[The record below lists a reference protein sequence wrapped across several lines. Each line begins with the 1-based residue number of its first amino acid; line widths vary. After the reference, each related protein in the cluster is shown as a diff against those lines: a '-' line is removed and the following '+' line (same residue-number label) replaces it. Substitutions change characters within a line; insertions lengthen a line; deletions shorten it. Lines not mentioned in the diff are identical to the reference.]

1 MRRER
6 AEGFRARAL
15 SVKGGALSAF
25 QVCSSCARALVF
37 KGLHSQL
44 PRAPPNFTTIPKMLC
59 KTDEMTHFLR
69 LEGWGRPSRF
79 LPPLPRFAKGN
90 LPPLPPWEWGGG
102 AWIWIG
108 RSLVAAG
115 RGTPDPQML
124 NDLVGPTCL
133 WVPHVF
139 SDYRGEAMYVVR
151 FLFTSAFSLH
161 SARVP
166 ADAPKKYLS
175 ILSVCIHSSGFAL
188 RRSCLSH
195 PIPGLSQQ
203 PWSSAISASQFYLPP
218 ALLF

>member
-1 MRRER
+1 
-6 AEGFRARAL
+6 
-15 SVKGGALSAF
+15 
-25 QVCSSCARALVF
+25 
-37 KGLHSQL
+37 
-44 PRAPPNFTTIPKMLC
+44 MLC
-59 KTDEMTHFLR
+59 KTDEMTHFLC

-90 LPPLPPWEWGGG
+90 LPPPPAMGMGWGCLDLDWE
-102 AWIWIG
+102 I
-108 RSLVAAG
+108 LEVVAG
-115 RGTPDPQML
+115 RATPDPQML
-124 NDLVGPTCL
+124 NDLVGPICL

-139 SDYRGEAMYVVR
+139 SYYGGEAMYVVR

-161 SARVP
+161 SAWVP

-188 RRSCLSH
+188 RRSCLLSH